1 MFPKREDS
9 LTLKLSRAQMQTN
22 LVKPNPEHE
31 ADLGAGQRT
40 GAESAHA
47 KSALGARA
55 TRAALV
61 PVYAGGLPY
70 VGHLTRAWRDP
81 IGVLRDALAAHP
93 GASRL
98 RFGPWDYVVVSSPD
112 SVKHILTD
120 NAKAYEKS
128 RNYDGLKIVFGQ
140 GLLTSEGEFW
150 KRQRRLVQPAFHR
163 QKLAKLTEQM
173 ASETRRALDRWHRG
187 ERGENVH
194 EEMMRLT
201 FAIVGRTL
209 FSTDVD
215 GEASEIGRALSIG
228 LEWTNDYAEAA
239 VRIPRWVPTAKNREF
254 ARALATLD
262 ALVFRIIAAR
272 RASEDV
278 GDDLLGMLMSA
289 TDESGNERMTDRQ
302 LRDEA
307 LTLVV
312 AGHET
317 TANLLAFAFHL
328 LARHPEWQDKVTAEA
343 HEVLGTNDP
352 TFEDVPKLA
361 VARAVIEETLRLYP
375 PAWAFERQAVCDDEI
390 AEGRIKKGTIVGVV
404 PFLVH
409 RDPKVFPDPEAFDPT
424 RFAAGTE
431 RPKYGYLPFGGGPRT
446 CIGNQFA
453 LTEAIV
459 ALTMI
464 ARDYRA
470 VPISGRELELDPQVT
485 LRPKDDVPVRFARR

>member
-1 MFPKREDS
+1 MFSKREDI
-9 LTLKLSRAQMQTN
+9 LTLDESRPSMQTTP
-22 LVKPNPEHE
+22 VKP
-31 ADLGAGQRT
+31 L
-40 GAESAHA
+40 AESETSDERAMHP
-47 KSALGARA
+47 SAASVPRVARA
-55 TRAALV
+55 TGLV
-61 PVYAGGLPY
+61 PLHAGGLPY
-70 VGHLTRAWRDP
+70 AGHVARAWRDP
-81 IGVLRDALAAHP
+81 IGLLRDALAEHP

-98 RFGPWDYVVVSSPD
+98 RFGPWHYVVVSSPD

-163 QKLAKLTEQM
+163 QKLAKLTAQM

-187 ERGENVH
+187 DRNEHVH

-209 FSTDVD
+209 FSADVD
-215 GEASEIGRALSIG
+215 GDASEIGRALSVG
-228 LEWTNDYAEAA
+228 LEWTNDYAEAV
-239 VRIPRWVPTAKNREF
+239 VRIPRWVPTPKNREF
-254 ARALATLD
+254 SRALATLD
-262 ALVFRIIAAR
+262 ALVFRLIASR
-272 RASEDV
+272 RAADDV

-289 TDESGNERMTDRQ
+289 TDESGHERMTDRQ

-328 LARHPEWQDKVTAEA
+328 LARHPEWQDKVVAEA

-352 TFEDVPKLA
+352 TFDDVPELA

-390 AEGRIKKGTIVGVV
+390 AEGKIPKGSIVGVV

-424 RFAAGTE
+424 RFAPGTE

-459 ALTMI
+459 SLTMI
-464 ARDYRA
+464 ARDFRA
-470 VPISGRELELDPQVT
+470 VPRAGRVLELDPKVT
-485 LRPKDDVPVRFARR
+485 LRPKDDVPVRFERR

>member
-1 MFPKREDS
+1 MFHKREDI
-9 LTLKLSRAQMQTN
+9 LTLEETRPTMQTN
-22 LVKPNPEHE
+22 PVKPP
-31 ADLGAGQRT
+31 
-40 GAESAHA
+40 AESETRATSTPMPSH
-47 KSALGARA
+47 SASRRGARGG
-55 TRAALV
+55 LV
-61 PVYAGGLPY
+61 PLHAGGLPY
-70 VGHLTRAWRDP
+70 VGHIARAWNDP
-81 IGVLRDALAAHP
+81 IDLFREALARHE
-93 GASRL
+93 GAARM
-98 RFGPWDYVVVSSPD
+98 RFGPWHYVVVSSPD
-112 SVKHILTD
+112 SVKHILLD

-173 ASETRRALDRWHRG
+173 AAETRRALERWHRG
-187 ERGENVH
+187 GLGEHVH

-209 FSTDVD
+209 FSADVD
-215 GEASEIGRALSIG
+215 GDASEIGRALAVV
-228 LEWTNDYAEAA
+228 LDWTNDYAEAM
-239 VRIPRWVPTAKNREF
+239 VRVPRWVPTAKNRDF
-254 ARALATLD
+254 GRALATLD
-262 ALVFRIIAAR
+262 ALVFRLIASR
-272 RASEDV
+272 RTSDDV

-289 TDESGNERMTDRQ
+289 TDEGGGERMTDRQ

-307 LTLVV
+307 LTLVL

-328 LARHPEWQDKVTAEA
+328 LAQHPDWQDKVVAEA
-343 HEVLGTNDP
+343 HEVLGTSDP
-352 TFEDVPKLA
+352 TFDDVPKLA
-361 VARAVIEETLRLYP
+361 IARAVIEETLRLYP

-390 AEGRIKKGTIVGVV
+390 AEGRIPKGSIVGVV

-409 RDPKVFPDPEAFDPT
+409 RDPRVFPDPEAFDPT
-424 RFAAGTE
+424 RFAAGAE
-431 RPKYGYLPFGGGPRT
+431 KPKYGYLPFGGGPRT

-459 ALTMI
+459 SLTMI

-470 VPISGRELELDPQVT
+470 VPRAGRVLELDPKVT
-485 LRPKDDVPVRFARR
+485 LRPKDDVPVRFERR